1 MTILE
6 SLIGLGFKE
15 ASVVNEQKDTLV
27 VRVWTDKGWAY
38 QRWAASVSAETVAL
52 WAKDKVPGK

>member
-6 SLIGLGFKE
+6 SLMGLGFKE

-27 VRVWTDKGWAY
+27 VRVWTTKGWAY
-38 QRWAASVSAETVAL
+38 ERFDKAGSADAVTA
-52 WAKDKVPGK
+52 WAKGKEPGK